1 MVLIGHRIK
10 SNLPN
15 LKKKLDMAHMNV
27 KPEKYIDMNFQLAI
41 IAAIGFGVMLFLI
54 FLRYNKPLIFIPL
67 LIIGIFLLFF
77 WAFMKRADAKIM
89 KRKKDIDKEVLF
101 AGRFLLVKLNSG
113 RPLMNSLVDAS
124 KSYGVASK
132 YFKEIVHDIELGKP
146 IEEALEKASI
156 YSPSR
161 NFRKILFQ
169 ISNAL
174 KIGIDVSK
182 FLEATLEHISH
193 EQLIEIQRY
202 GKKLNS
208 VTMFYM
214 LFAVVLP
221 SLGMTLLVVIGS
233 FLNIQMDINLFVVV
247 LFFLIILEFM
257 FITVFK
263 SIRPNV
269 NI

>member
-1 MVLIGHRIK
+1 M
-10 SNLPN
+10 
-15 LKKKLDMAHMNV
+15 KKKLEMAHMDM
-27 KPEKYIDMNFQLAI
+27 KPEVYIDKNLQLALI
-41 IAAIGFGVMLFLI
+41 GAIGLGVMTLLI
-54 FLRYNKPLIFIPL
+54 FARFNKPIALALLLAIAYFFI
-67 LIIGIFLLFF
+67 LFF
-77 WAFMKRADAKIM
+77 LVMKRVDGSII

-101 AGRFLLVKLNSG
+101 AGRFLLIKLNSG
-113 RPLMNSLVDAS
+113 RPLINSLIDAS
-124 KSYGVASK
+124 KSYGVAAK

-146 IEEALEKASI
+146 IEEALEKASV
-156 YSPSR
+156 YSPSK

-182 FLEATLEHISH
+182 FLEATLEHIAR

-214 LFAVVLP
+214 LFAVVMP
-221 SLGMTLLVVIGS
+221 SLGMTLFVVIGS
-233 FLNIQMDINLFVVV
+233 FMSLDINLNLFIVV
-247 LFFLIILEFM
+247 LFFLTVLEFM